1 MCRSLS
7 TADGDGV
14 VPSPLE
20 TGGVMAGPVGLVG
33 GVVPVTPGGWLLLPV
48 LSGVGLVLGY
58 CGVVLD
64 PEVD

>member
-1 MCRSLS
+1 
-7 TADGDGV
+7 V

-20 TGGVMAGPVGLVG
+20 TGGVKAGPLGLVD

-48 LSGVGLVLGY
+48 VSGVGFCVGY

-64 PEVD
+64 PEVVD